1 MKHNTT
7 RPVTRLNVSVLLVVD
22 ENASVAHAS
31 VGHFDVTG
39 QEMLYAEST
48 GSAKREPGDPGDER
62 IAAHLAMGRALVNLG
77 SELLATGRTAVEL
90 SVTDQQE
97 ARRAAVERRL
107 RRSVQVPRHLLPVEV
122 IRERYGDEAAKRA
135 QARREPHGRH
145 RRDQKG

>member
-48 GSAKREPGDPGDER
+48 GSAKREPGDPGDDG

-77 SELLATGRTAVEL
+77 RSLLATGRTAVEL

-97 ARRAAVERRL
+97 ASRAAVERRL
-107 RRSVQVPRHLLPVEV
+107 RRSVQMPRHLLPADE
-122 IRERYGDEAAKRA
+122 ILERYGAEAAARA
-135 QARREPHGRH
+135 QARRQPHGRH
-145 RRDQKG
+145 RKEQKG